1 MEEGDVL
8 IASLLCILLVLLAL
22 HMVAS
27 SHSRPIT
34 LTLAHLLRRAG
45 RWCWAA
51 GEGVEHGY
59 RHTQRV
65 RQQISLD
72 LDVR

>member
-1 MEEGDVL
+1 ML
-8 IASLLCILLVLLAL
+8 IGALLLTTLAILAMHLV
-22 HMVAS
+22 S
-27 SHSRPIT
+27 ESHGRP
-34 LTLAHLLRRAG
+34 LTLAFARLLRRAG

-59 RHTQRV
+59 RHTQLV